1 MEQIHR
7 DRWIKT
13 VIIVVLLDYNFHR
26 LQVIS
31 ISLRLH
37 SSQEVPVDLETED
50 RGTSCFLSR
59 PVCRVGTS
67 ESCAMKKQLA
77 S

>member
-13 VIIVVLLDYNFHR
+13 VIIVVLLDYHFHR

-31 ISLRLH
+31 ISLQLH
-37 SSQEVPVDLETED
+37 SSQEVPADLEPGERD
-50 RGTSCFLSR
+50 ASCFLSR
-59 PVCRVGTS
+59 PVCRAGTS
-67 ESCAMKKQLA
+67 ESCAMKKRLA

>member
-7 DRWIKT
+7 DRWVKT
-13 VIIVVLLDYNFHR
+13 VIIVVLLDYHFHR

-31 ISLRLH
+31 LSLRLH
-37 SSQEVPVDLETED
+37 SSQEVPVDLAPEERD
-50 RGTSCFLSR
+50 TSCFLS
-59 PVCRVGTS
+59 PPACRVGTS